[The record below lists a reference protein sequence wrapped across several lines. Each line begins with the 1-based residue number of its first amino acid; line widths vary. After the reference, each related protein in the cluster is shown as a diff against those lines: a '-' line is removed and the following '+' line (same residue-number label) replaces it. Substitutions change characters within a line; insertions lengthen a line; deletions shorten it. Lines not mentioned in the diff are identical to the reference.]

1 MNRSD
6 APKNAAPKVAVVHD
20 WLNVVG
26 GAERVL
32 EQILHVFPDAD
43 VHALIDTLPDDQ
55 RGFLGGRPVK
65 VSMIGRTPWLRHR
78 HKLALPL
85 MPTAIES
92 FDLSAY
98 DLVISSSFA
107 VAKGAI
113 TRPDALHV
121 CYCHSPMRYLWD
133 LEHSYRRDAG
143 LDRGVRGLLASL
155 LFNQLRMWDVASASR
170 PQLLLAN
177 SNFTASRIARYW
189 GRASTLLPPPV
200 DLSRFALRD
209 GPGDDDY
216 LTVSRLVP
224 YKRHDLMVEAFAAM
238 PGRRLTIIGDGPQR
252 AALEKRAT
260 PNVRFLGA
268 LPDREVAE
276 RMRRAR
282 AFVFAAHE
290 DFGIVPVEAQACGT
304 PVIAYGVGGALD
316 TVRGW
321 PSPQPTGVFFD
332 RQTPEAL
339 REAIERF
346 EALEDSFDPA
356 ALRANA
362 ERFGNVH
369 FRARLAELVGE
380 AQAAMRPAPAPLQPP
395 LPPPPQSTPRRPP
408 VMAANEATSAP
419 MIFGGG
425 HIEIAGGR

>member
-1 MNRSD
+1 MNRHAGSKQD
-6 APKNAAPKVAVVHD
+6 IPKVAVVHD

-43 VHALIDTLPDDQ
+43 VHALIDTLPADQ

-143 LDRGVRGLLASL
+143 LDRGLRGLLTSL

-189 GRASTLLPPPV
+189 GRTSTLLPPPV
-200 DLSRFALRD
+200 DLSRFSLRD

-238 PGRRLTIIGDGPQR
+238 PDRRLTIIGDGPQR
-252 AALEKRAT
+252 AALERRAT

-276 RMRRAR
+276 HMRRAR

-332 RQTPEAL
+332 RQTPESL
-339 REAIERF
+339 RDAVERF
-346 EALEDSFDPA
+346 EAMERVFDPA
-356 ALRANA
+356 VLRANA
-362 ERFGNVH
+362 ERFGNEH
-369 FRARLAELVGE
+369 FRARLAELVRE
-380 AQAAMRPAPAPLQPP
+380 AQAAMRSTPAPASPSSID
-395 LPPPPQSTPRRPP
+395 LPKRTPVTTANP
-408 VMAANEATSAP
+408 AAIAQVVCDSSP
-419 MIFGGG
+419 
-425 HIEIAGGR
+425 IEITDRC